1 MATGAATSRLLCL
14 GGRNHIL
21 FRRINMT
28 HREVKLVGA
37 KQHGQSEDGNGQR
50 FSHQVENPYVQT
62 RRNARPDFKMAQGP
76 PISSR

>member
-1 MATGAATSRLLCL
+1 
-14 GGRNHIL
+14 
-21 FRRINMT
+21 MT

-50 FSHQVENPYVQT
+50 FCHQVENPYVQA
-62 RRNARPDFKMAQGP
+62 RRNARPDLKMAQGP